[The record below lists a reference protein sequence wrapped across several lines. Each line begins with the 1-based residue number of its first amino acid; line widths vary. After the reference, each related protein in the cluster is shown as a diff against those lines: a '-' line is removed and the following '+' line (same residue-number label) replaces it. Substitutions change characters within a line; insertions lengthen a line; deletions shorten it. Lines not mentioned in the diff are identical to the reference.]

1 MTELVSSG
9 SAHKMSTSHKRGELE
24 KQINEK
30 RILEH
35 ELKQMKKGQSAY
47 KQQTNSHIFFK
58 EDVTKVFSECKK
70 SLDELIEEYKQ
81 CELDEETTEEGGD
94 ADTLN
99 F

>member
-1 MTELVSSG
+1 
-9 SAHKMSTSHKRGELE
+9 
-24 KQINEK
+24 
-30 RILEH
+30 
-35 ELKQMKKGQSAY
+35 MKKGQSAY

>member
-24 KQINEK
+24 K
-30 RILEH
+30 
-35 ELKQMKKGQSAY
+35 QSAY